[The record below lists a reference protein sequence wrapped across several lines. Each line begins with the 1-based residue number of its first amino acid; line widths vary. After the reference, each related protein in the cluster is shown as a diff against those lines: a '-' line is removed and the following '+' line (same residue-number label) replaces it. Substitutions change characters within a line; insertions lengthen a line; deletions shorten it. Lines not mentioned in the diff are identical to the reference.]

1 MINYIKV
8 SELYTKVKEVELKAI
23 IQNDEG
29 IASTAIE
36 TAIEFAEGKL
46 GKYYDTDAIFAK
58 TGNDRSKLL
67 VDFIKDIAI
76 WKIICLANPSIDYDD
91 CKFRYQEAVAWF
103 QAVYDGMKLSKK
115 NFPPIP
121 EDAEEKPAK
130 NFSITSNPK
139 RENRF

>member
-1 MINYIKV
+1 MSYIEV

-23 IQNDEG
+23 IEDNEA
-29 IASTAIE
+29 IAETAIE

-58 TGNDRSKLL
+58 IGTERSKLL

-76 WKIICLANPSIDYDD
+76 WKIIGLANPSIDYED
-91 CKFRYQEAVAWF
+91 CKFRYQEAVGWF
-103 QAVYDGMKLSKK
+103 EAVYDGMKLSKK

-121 EDAEEKPAK
+121 EDADEQPAK
-130 NFSITSNPK
+130 IFSITSNPK

>member
-1 MINYIKV
+1 MCIRDSN
-8 SELYTKVKEVELKAI
+8 EAI
-23 IQNDEG
+23 AE
-29 IASTAIE
+29 TAIE

-58 TGNDRSKLL
+58 IGTERSKLL

-76 WKIICLANPSIDYDD
+76 WKIIGLANPSIDYED
-91 CKFRYQEAVAWF
+91 CKFRYQEAVGWF
-103 QAVYDGMKLSKK
+103 EAVYDGMKLSKK

-121 EDAEEKPAK
+121 EDADEQPAK
-130 NFSITSNPK
+130 IFSITSNPK

>member
-1 MINYIKV
+1 MSYIEI

-23 IQNDEG
+23 IEDNEA
-29 IASTAIE
+29 IAETAIE

-58 TGNDRSKLL
+58 TGTNRSKLL

-76 WKIICLANPSIDYDD
+76 WKIIGLANPSIDYED
-91 CKFRYQEAVAWF
+91 CKFRYQEAVGWF
-103 QAVYDGMKLSKK
+103 EAVYDGMKLSKK

-121 EDAEEKPAK
+121 EDAEEQPAR

>member
-1 MINYIKV
+1 MSYIEV

-23 IQNDEG
+23 IEDNEA
-29 IASTAIE
+29 IAETAIE

-58 TGNDRSKLL
+58 IGTERSKLL

-76 WKIICLANPSIDYDD
+76 WKIIGLANPSIDYED
-91 CKFRYQEAVAWF
+91 CKFRYQEAVGWF
-103 QAVYDGMKLSKK
+103 EAVYDGMKLSKK

-121 EDAEEKPAK
+121 EDAEEQPAR
-130 NFSITSNPK
+130 NFYITSNPK

>member
-1 MINYIKV
+1 MSYIEV

-23 IQNDEG
+23 IEDNEA
-29 IASTAIE
+29 IAETAIE

-58 TGNDRSKLL
+58 IGTDRSKLL

-76 WKIICLANPSIDYDD
+76 WKIIGLANPSIDYED
-91 CKFRYQEAVAWF
+91 CKFRYQEAVGWF
-103 QAVYDGMKLSKK
+103 EAVYDGMKLSKK

-121 EDAEEKPAK
+121 EDAEEQPAR

>member
-1 MINYIKV
+1 MSYIEI

-23 IQNDEG
+23 IEDNEA
-29 IASTAIE
+29 IAETAIE

-58 TGNDRSKLL
+58 IGTERSKLL

-76 WKIICLANPSIDYDD
+76 WKIIGLANPSIDYED
-91 CKFRYQEAVAWF
+91 CKFRYQEAVGWF
-103 QAVYDGMKLSKK
+103 EAVYDGMKLSKK

-121 EDAEEKPAK
+121 EDAEEQPAK